1 MLPEF
6 IGTWYTRKP
15 IADSSRVVLEL
26 LASIEVLQLKIMKT
40 KFLIGIIPQGIIS
53 FVSKL
58 RRMNF

>member
-1 MLPEF
+1 MLPEL
-6 IGTWYTRKP
+6 IRTWYTRKP
-15 IADSSRVVLEL
+15 IAESSRVVLEL

-40 KFLIGIIPQGIIS
+40 KFLIGITPQETIS